1 MSSNVLEEKRRALS
15 PREAERA
22 LGISHASLFR
32 LLKSGRLKRI
42 KVGSRTLIPVN
53 AIDAL
58 LNEEGAQ

>member
-1 MSSNVLEEKRRALS
+1 MRPNIPEQKRRALS
-15 PREAERA
+15 PREAEHA

-42 KVGSRTLIPVN
+42 KVGSRTLIPVA

-58 LNEEGAQ
+58 LNEGGQ